1 MVDGVKGAE
10 TQLEPL
16 KIAITT
22 SEKLII
28 NAETVLNGIRV
39 IVHPSG
45 TMLYD

>member
-1 MVDGVKGAE
+1 MVDGGEAAK

-28 NAETVLNGIRV
+28 ITETVLNGIRE
-39 IVHPSG
+39 ISHPSG
-45 TMLYD
+45 TVLYD